1 MRILAFR
8 EKAKLRVP
16 RSVAMKTQLFR
27 ISLFTSI
34 LLASLFLTA
43 SAQDNT
49 HAQTYVG
56 VAVGT
61 GRAGTGK
68 TLSFDFRIW
77 QYTTDAELQSFAKLF
92 EDQGTDAL
100 LTALGKE
107 NNGSIET
114 VGFTGDAIAVAR
126 KSQEGADTI
135 ITIVTAH
142 NLPFIK
148 LYRNGSTTAY
158 PFGYLQVRLDASG
171 KGTGQIMAVANIRFD
186 NRTGQYEIESYGNE
200 YLKATHVR
208 PL

>member
-1 MRILAFR
+1 MSVVLA
-8 EKAKLRVP
+8 
-16 RSVAMKTQLFR
+16 VA
-27 ISLFTSI
+27 
-34 LLASLFLTA
+34 
-43 SAQDNT
+43 AQDNT
-49 HAQTYVG
+49 PVQTYLG

-92 EDQGTDAL
+92 EDHGTDAL
-100 LTALGKE
+100 LTALEKE
-107 NNGSIET
+107 NRGSIET
-114 VGFTGDAIAVAR
+114 VGTTGDAIAVAR

-148 LYRNGSTTAY
+148 LYRNGRTAGF
-158 PFGYLQVRLDASG
+158 PFGYLQVKLDASG
-171 KGTGQIMAVANIRFD
+171 NGKGQIMAAANIRFG
-186 NRTGQYEIESYGNE
+186 NRNGQYEIESYGNE